1 MKWVDWLVNE
11 WVNSWVDS
19 WAVAELIA
27 EMIVELIVEHVNIL
41 IVVVLKDR
49 NYKERKKMKTL
60 NSLTSTL

>member
-11 WVNSWVDS
+11 RVNSWVNS

-27 EMIVELIVEHVNIL
+27 EMIVELIAEHVSIL
-41 IVVVLKDR
+41 IVIVLKDR
-49 NYKERKKMKTL
+49 NYEERKKMKTL